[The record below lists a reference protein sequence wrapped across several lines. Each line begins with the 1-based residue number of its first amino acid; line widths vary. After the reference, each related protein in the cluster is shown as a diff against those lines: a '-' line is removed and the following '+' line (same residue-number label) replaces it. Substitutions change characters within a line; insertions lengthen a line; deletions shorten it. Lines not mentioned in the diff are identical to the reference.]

1 MAFQTSALPVRTV
14 RGEGERFADM
24 RHVGYHGSDHR
35 DVAFSIK
42 CDVRAVEGLG
52 CKDAEHATVESAEGS
67 RATDTAI
74 VSGAIYCAKGMFFL
88 LSWEAHGR

>member
-1 MAFQTSALPVRTV
+1 MGGLLVAIGSITNHGFPNICA
-14 RGEGERFADM
+14 AW
-24 RHVGYHGSDHR
+24 YHGSDHR

-74 VSGAIYCAKGMFFL
+74 VSDAIYCAKAF
-88 LSWEAHGR
+88 